1 LQKRI
6 VSGIMLTLL
15 LIGMLTLAFQIQ
27 PVKAGTITVPD
38 DYPTIQQAINNA
50 SEGDT
55 IYVHSGHYAEDV
67 VVDKPVSLIGVYF
80 PALRS
85 FKVVTNNAYIDGFC
99 LQNPGVFPYGR
110 AIVLDG
116 VKGCIVSG
124 VIVNGVDEGS
134 GIVLEDASNNIIA
147 NCTVWGL
154 PWGGCIQLVG
164 SSNNTI
170 FSNTIDASYGPCI
183 YLENSSDNDI
193 FRNNFYVYYAQ
204 QVEIRGISINVWDN
218 GYPSGGNYWS
228 DYNGTDSYF
237 GPYQNVT
244 GSDGI
249 GDTPYVIDADNQ
261 DRYPLMHPWMKISGR
276 LAILEP
282 PNGSRITGP
291 VNITFTIENTGE
303 DIEFLR
309 GDPSNRIDLE
319 IEYKS
324 TGGEIYAWGIMFW
337 STSHYGLT
345 LRSGEKYLQTLLYDP
360 SEYEGSVPP
369 DFVGEAPYGEATIRL
384 VHWKSL
390 EPGYFSIGE
399 FGVNEV
405 KVTLQAYALTI
416 TATAGGR
423 TDPAPGTC
431 TYTAN
436 STVQV
441 TAIPEANY
449 LFDYWELDSVNVGSA
464 NPYSVYMDKNHTLKA
479 VFSPVPPPLS
489 ISISPLSA
497 SINVGQSLTFTSTV
511 TGGTAPYSYQWYL
524 NGNPVLGA
532 TSSSWTFSPATGG
545 IYYVYLKVIDAKG
558 KTTQSETARIIIAT
572 VPVGGYSFSMEGYT
586 ATKPLIPYLALVA
599 ILTVAF
605 TAIKHKTQRRTK
617 HS

>member
-1 LQKRI
+1 MQKRI

-55 IYVHSGHYAEDV
+55 IYVHSGYYAEDV

-85 FKVVTNNAYIDGFC
+85 FKVVANNVYTGGFC

-193 FRNNFYVYYAQ
+193 FHNNFYVYYVQ

-228 DYNGTDSYF
+228 DYTGLDLYG
-237 GPYQNVT
+237 GPYQNET
-244 GSDGI
+244 WSDGI
-249 GDTPYVIDADNQ
+249 GDTPYVIDANNIDH
-261 DRYPLMHPWMKISGR
+261 YPLMNPTSAPIISGEVR
-276 LAILEP
+276 ILKPEDGFVAV
-282 PNGSRITGP
+282 GS
-291 VNITFTIENTGE
+291 VDITFNIINM
-303 DIEFLR
+303 
-309 GDPSNRIDLE
+309 GDPVEFKKGYAYNRIDLE
-319 IEYKS
+319 IEFIDKAF
-324 TGGEIYAWGIMFW
+324 GVQVW
-337 STSHYGLT
+337 STFFDGLT
-345 LRSGEKYLQTLLYDP
+345 LDSGQTLTKTVTYDAT
-360 SEYEGSVPP
+360 SQEVYEDVI
-369 DFVGEAPYGEATIRL
+369 IRI
-384 VHWKSL
+384 VHWKYN
-390 EPGYFSIGE
+390 PVTDGYEFGE
-399 FGVNEV
+399 FGMHEIRG
-405 KVTLQAYALTI
+405 TLL
-416 TATAGGR
+416 
-423 TDPAPGTC
+423 
-431 TYTAN
+431 
-436 STVQV
+436 
-441 TAIPEANY
+441 
-449 LFDYWELDSVNVGSA
+449 
-464 NPYSVYMDKNHTLKA
+464 
-479 VFSPVPPPLS
+479 PPLS
-489 ISISPLSA
+489 VSISPLSA
-497 SINVGQSLTFTSTV
+497 SILVGQSVTFTSTV
-511 TGGTAPYSYQWYL
+511 SGGYTPYSYQWYL
-524 NGNPVLGA
+524 NGAPVSGA
-532 TSSSWTFSPATGG
+532 TSDTWTFTPTTSG
-545 IYYVYLKVIDAKG
+545 IYYVYLKVTDAKG
-558 KTTQSETARIIIAT
+558 NTAQSDTARITVAT
-572 VPVGGYSFSMEGYT
+572 VPVGGYSFPIQVH
-586 ATKPLIPYLALVA
+586 TKTEPVLPYIALVA
-599 ILTVAF
+599 ILTAIF
-605 TAIKHKTQRRTK
+605 TKLRPKTRRK
-617 HS
+617 R